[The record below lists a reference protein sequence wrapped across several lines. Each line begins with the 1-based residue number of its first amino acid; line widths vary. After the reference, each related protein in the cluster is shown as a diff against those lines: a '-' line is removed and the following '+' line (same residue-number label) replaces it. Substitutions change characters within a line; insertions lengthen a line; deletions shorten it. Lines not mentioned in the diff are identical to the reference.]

1 MRKVK
6 KMKLY
11 LISNNAL
18 LDGLNYNYD
27 ANLDMIRMT
36 RPLSLEGEDNASKIS
51 LVKDLQEV
59 EKIYASFQ
67 SSSLASAKYLAN
79 KLDLEINMAEELN
92 DCKVGSLGSK
102 NMQMLKG
109 IQEREFT
116 YKLPGGESLKDVGYR
131 LDSFIK
137 KVSKENQIIA
147 LYTHKRT
154 ILGFLLKY
162 AKIGYNLDEN
172 LILEFNNNIIYDD
185 SDTPY
190 DIYEIEIENQKIIN
204 INLI

>member
-1 MRKVK
+1 
-6 KMKLY
+6 MKLY